1 MDVGVH
7 RGDGIRREGDAVIMS
22 RMDVVKSV
30 EGSFHVSRGRFIAIR
45 SKEGVNGR
53 KIRAGRT

>member
-7 RGDGIRREGDAVIMS
+7 RGDGVRREGDAVIMS

-30 EGSFHVSRGRFIAIR
+30 EGSFHVSHGRFIAMR
-45 SKEGVNGR
+45 SEE
-53 KIRAGRT
+53 